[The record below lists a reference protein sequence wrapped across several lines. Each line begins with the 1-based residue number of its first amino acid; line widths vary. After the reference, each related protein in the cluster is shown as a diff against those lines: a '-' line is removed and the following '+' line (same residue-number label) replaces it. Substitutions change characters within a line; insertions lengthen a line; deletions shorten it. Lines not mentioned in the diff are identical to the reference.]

1 MGPFVV
7 PGLVGQYE
15 NDTDFK
21 KYSIFFDGGTEDDK
35 RIVSVTA
42 LYSLV

>member
-21 KYSIFFDGGTEDDK
+21 KYSISFYGGTEDDK
-35 RIVSVTA
+35 RILSVTA